1 MHSVHFAW
9 PIFGKKAVSKVKP
22 QNFGKSG
29 ASGRRSGSSAER
41 AQRSFLCALQVLRAH
56 SAGLP
61 QASCGPSNTLFAGLS
76 KVHGR
81 PSERQVQA
89 LDSHLLTF
97 AQGQRAPARN
107 TTIAKDNLHGIQSVR
122 DTTRTESS
130 LSAPCRAGTQPVQAP
145 VRDTTRTESRLRGA
159 NPCGNPP
166 VRERRNP
173 CGIVS
178 VRRQAVRESTPCGTI
193 SVRDTMRT
201 ESLLCSAKPYGKP
214 ARTRR
219 TTSARDT
226 KRTESLLCGAE
237 PYGNQPVRDPRAR
250 HTTRTDSLPCGAK
263 LYGKTARTKPRTE
276 PRPRGVTASQRRQTL
291 SDSLRGSSVKIG
303 TIQRRLAWPLRKDDT
318 HKSRRVDYFFHTLR
332 FGPGSTTDTKNSIAH
347 LTKAAKNHST

>member
-1 MHSVHFAW
+1 MADFR
-9 PIFGKKAVSKVKP
+9 KKSRFESRAPKLW
-22 QNFGKSG
+22 QI
-29 ASGRRSGSSAER
+29 GRVWA
-41 AQRSFLCALQVLRAH
+41 AQRQFCRTGAKVFLMRL
-56 SAGLP
+56 AG
-61 QASCGPSNTLFAGLS
+61 SEGTFRGPSTGFLWAFQCPFCRPFEGPWQTFRVPSASPRRPFAG
-76 KVHGR
+76 
-81 PSERQVQA
+81 
-89 LDSHLLTF
+89 HLLTF

-107 TTIAKDNLHGIQSVR
+107 TNIAKDNLHGIQSVR

-130 LSAPCRAGTQPVQAP
+130 LSAPCRAGIQPVQAP

-173 CGIVS
+173 YGIVS

-193 SVRDTMRT
+193 CVRDTMRT

-318 HKSRRVDYFFHTLR
+318 HKSRSVNNFLPRRYF
-332 FGPGSTTDTKNSIAH
+332 
-347 LTKAAKNHST
+347 

>member
-1 MHSVHFAW
+1 MGL
-9 PIFGKKAVSKVKP
+9 PIPFLQA
-22 QNFGKSG
+22 F
-29 ASGRRSGSSAER
+29 RRSMADLPSAKCKPATAIR
-41 AQRSFLCALQVLRAH
+41 RPSADLCA
-56 SAGLP
+56 
-61 QASCGPSNTLFAGLS
+61 
-76 KVHGR
+76 
-81 PSERQVQA
+81 
-89 LDSHLLTF
+89 
-97 AQGQRAPARN
+97 GQRAPARN
-107 TTIAKDNLHGIQSVR
+107 TNIAKDNLHGIQSVR

-130 LSAPCRAGTQPVQAP
+130 LSAPCRAGIQPVQAP

-193 SVRDTMRT
+193 CVRDTMRT

-318 HKSRRVDYFFHTLR
+318 HKSRSVHNFL
-332 FGPGSTTDTKNSIAH
+332 
-347 LTKAAKNHST
+347 LHSERPCLLCQVLP